1 MIYMLINIYVLNMNI
16 KEYLFNKVLNNIT
29 FIKNLDIFYYMSEIE
44 NIVSFNILLIRL
56 FNFLNE

>member
-29 FIKNLDIFYYMSEIE
+29 FIKNLDIFYYMSEIG
-44 NIVSFNILLIRL
+44 NIVSFNNLLIRL
-56 FNFLNE
+56 LNFLNE

>member
-29 FIKNLDIFYYMSEIE
+29 FIKNLDIFYYMSEIG
-44 NIVSFNILLIRL
+44 NIVSFNILLICL
-56 FNFLNE
+56 LNFLNE